1 MPGIQRRS
9 FLVQSAR
16 LVAAGALA
24 GRTTAAGAKP
34 RTVLLKSGWQTINIG
49 DIGHTPGTLRI
60 FERYLPE
67 VQVIVWQQASNE
79 AIERM
84 IGRRFPRVRLVRGR
98 LAADG
103 PQGADLERAFAEADL
118 FVQNSSM
125 GTSIDTQAYCRRIGK
140 PYGFYG
146 QSYFPEFVRATP
158 QLWEVLS
165 AAAFVYCRD
174 SETLAALRQA
184 NIRCPVLE
192 FAPDGCFGIDVRD
205 DEKADAFLRRHH
217 LEPKR
222 FITVMLR
229 TNTPKHPTKDD
240 PLNPQHPTAE
250 QKADDQRRAAM
261 FRELIATWTRQT
273 GMKVL
278 LAPEVDKEIAHNRRL
293 LYDPLPEEVKR
304 FVIPRDSF
312 WNVDEAASVFAR
324 ARVVVC
330 HEPHSCII
338 GLAMGTPIL
347 HPRSL
352 FHGPKGWMFK
362 DIGLEEWL
370 FDIDAVPAQAIIDAL
385 LAIHADYPA
394 ALGKVREAMAFVES
408 RQAATMEV
416 VRRAL
421 G

>member
-1 MPGIQRRS
+1 M
-9 FLVQSAR
+9 
-16 LVAAGALA
+16 
-24 GRTTAAGAKP
+24 
-34 RTVLLKSGWQTINIG
+34 
-49 DIGHTPGTLRI
+49 
-60 FERYLPE
+60 
-67 VQVIVWQQASNE
+67 
-79 AIERM
+79 
-84 IGRRFPRVRLVRGR
+84 
-98 LAADG
+98 
-103 PQGADLERAFAEADL
+103 
-118 FVQNSSM
+118 
-125 GTSIDTQAYCRRIGK
+125 
-140 PYGFYG
+140 
-146 QSYFPEFVRATP
+146 
-158 QLWEVLS
+158 
-165 AAAFVYCRD
+165 
-174 SETLAALRQA
+174 
-184 NIRCPVLE
+184 
-192 FAPDGCFGIDVRD
+192 
-205 DEKADAFLRRHH
+205 
-217 LEPKR
+217 
-222 FITVMLR
+222 
-229 TNTPKHPTKDD
+229 
-240 PLNPQHPTAE
+240 
-250 QKADDQRRAAM
+250 
-261 FRELIATWTRQT
+261 
-273 GMKVL
+273 L